1 MLLSC
6 FKNLAEGRPRWVS
19 RGVWEGLSRRE
30 RVFVVLWGR
39 GVGDVRIQELLF
51 FDSLAGVRMMRRRVL
66 RKAGMVG

>member
-1 MLLSC
+1 M
-6 FKNLAEGRPRWVS
+6 
-19 RGVWEGLSRRE
+19 
-30 RVFVVLWGR
+30 VLWGR